1 MTTIGFIG
9 SGQMGARV
17 AKLAADAGYDV
28 VMSNS
33 RDPETL
39 RGLVHDLGSRARA
52 ATVAEAAQAAQMAFI
67 SLPVSAYSTV
77 PAHAL
82 AGKTVIDASTYF
94 PQRDG
99 PIDELDN
106 GSITGCELLQR
117 HIAQAH
123 VVKAM
128 NSIDSGHLVQLPRA
142 AGAPDRSALPMA
154 GDDASAKAEVAAF
167 LNAIGFDAVDDGPLA
182 EGWRQDPGSPAYGDE
197 NGNEYGVFGGT
208 AHPAGTPVVRKL
220 IEEANR

>member
-1 MTTIGFIG
+1 MTIIGFIG

-17 AKLAADAGYDV
+17 AKLAVDGGYDV

-39 RGLVHDLGSRARA
+39 LGLVHDLGQRARA
-52 ATVAEAAQAAQMAFI
+52 ATVAETAQVAEMAFI
-67 SLPVSAYSTV
+67 SLPVSAYPAV
-77 PAHAL
+77 PARPL

-94 PQRDG
+94 PERDG

-106 GSITGCELLQR
+106 GSITSCELLQR
-117 HIAQAH
+117 HIPQAH

-142 AGAPDRSALPMA
+142 AGSPDRSALPMA

-167 LNAIGFDAVDDGPLA
+167 LNAIGFDAVDDGTLA

-197 NGNEYGVFGGT
+197 TGNEYGVFGGK
-208 AHPAGTPVVRKL
+208 AHPAGASVVRKL
-220 IEEANR
+220 IEEADR